1 MKQIMTIA
9 ALALSTVGC
18 AGLAPIA
25 GLETS
30 RQVRYICEGS
40 DFSARLSE
48 DYSSAR
54 LRTKEGSVD
63 LDRREG
69 NEFIGEGW
77 TLKTNGGM
85 QLMHK
90 EKVVANNC
98 RKDA

>member
-1 MKQIMTIA
+1 MKQIITIA
-9 ALALSTVGC
+9 ASAAFAAGC

-25 GLETS
+25 GMETS
-30 RQVRYICEGS
+30 RQVRYSCEGVE
-40 DFSARLSE
+40 FSARLS
-48 DYSSAR
+48 DDFSSAR

-69 NEFIGEGW
+69 NEFAGEGW
-77 TLKTNGGM
+77 ILKTEGGM

-90 EKVVANNC
+90 EKVVAKNC

>member
-1 MKQIMTIA
+1 MKKILTIA
-9 ALALSTVGC
+9 AIALLTVGC

-25 GLETS
+25 GMETTQ
-30 RQVRYICEGS
+30 QVRYTCEGG

-48 DYSSAR
+48 DYTSAR

-69 NEFIGEGW
+69 NEFVGEGW

-90 EKVVANNC
+90 EKVVAKNC
-98 RKDA
+98 RKDT